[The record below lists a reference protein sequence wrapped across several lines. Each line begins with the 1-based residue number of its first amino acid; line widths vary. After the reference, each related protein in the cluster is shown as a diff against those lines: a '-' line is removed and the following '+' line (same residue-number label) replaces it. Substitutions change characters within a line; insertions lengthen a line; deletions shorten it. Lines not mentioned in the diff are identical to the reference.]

1 MIFCYYFFFIIFVIQ
16 NYFMKKFEYQGKRQD
31 QVKFSEKIA
40 IFAIMSMVFIIGL
53 VLSLKI
59 FN

>member
-16 NYFMKKFEYQGKRQD
+16 NYFMEKFEYQGKRKD

-40 IFAIMSMVFIIGL
+40 ILAIMSMVFIIGL